1 MEFNFPGDRRQ
12 TSVATSPPPTNEQ
25 KTPTDQSMVISDSLP
40 LQPLSR
46 RGEEAPCKSTLLYGI
61 VLCLCFLPFLV
72 LLLRN
77 KVIFVSVSVHKFT
90 QEVSSFW
97 SCFNQIRKGMIN
109 ILFNDG
115 RTVISSGLIYAQRSE
130 AFFDLGF
137 ALVEVPGL
145 VQAIYGSFTVLLL
158 VLPAARYTVFISTD
172 PINSHFL

>member
-109 ILFNDG
+109 ILFNENRNFIG
-115 RTVISSGLIYAQRSE
+115 TYLCPTIRSL
-130 AFFDLGF
+130 F
-137 ALVEVPGL
+137 
-145 VQAIYGSFTVLLL
+145 
-158 VLPAARYTVFISTD
+158 
-172 PINSHFL
+172 